1 LPAVEIRE
9 YRTKELDLKG
19 GTVIDGF
26 PSIGL
31 VSTIASNYLIEVLQL
46 DCIAVL
52 ESELFPPL
60 SMIFARKPKF
70 PARIHASQEHGV
82 AAFTAEFTP
91 VPTLDRAIAKAM
103 LGWAMRKGCEAII
116 TSMGFPA
123 PEARE
128 PDVEPQLY
136 GVGSTDSAR
145 KKLEEAGIAQ
155 LEMGMITGVPAVLL
169 NEGKWENFD
178 VIALLVQA
186 DPRIPDHRA
195 AAKVVQ
201 AMNRL
206 LPRVEVDVGPLLA
219 EAEEIERRLRLM
231 RSQAKVLEAHPQ
243 PTIYG

>member
-1 LPAVEIRE
+1 
-9 YRTKELDLKG
+9 
-19 GTVIDGF
+19 
-26 PSIGL
+26 
-31 VSTIASNYLIEVLQL
+31 VLQL

-52 ESELFPPL
+52 ESEFFPPL
-60 SMIFARKPKF
+60 SMIFAKKPKF

-91 VPTLDRAIAKAM
+91 MPSLDRAIAKTM
-103 LGWAMRKGCEAII
+103 LGWARRKGCDTII

-123 PEARE
+123 PETTEPARE
-128 PDVEPQLY
+128 PQLF
-136 GVGSTDSAR
+136 GVGSSDSAR
-145 KKLEEAGIAQ
+145 RKLDEAGIVQ
-155 LEMGMITGVPAVLL
+155 LETGMITGVPAVLL

-201 AMNRL
+201 VINRL
-206 LPRVEVDVGPLLA
+206 LPQVEVDVGPLLI
-219 EAEEIERRLRLM
+219 EAEEIERRLKTM

-243 PTIYG
+243 PPATIYG